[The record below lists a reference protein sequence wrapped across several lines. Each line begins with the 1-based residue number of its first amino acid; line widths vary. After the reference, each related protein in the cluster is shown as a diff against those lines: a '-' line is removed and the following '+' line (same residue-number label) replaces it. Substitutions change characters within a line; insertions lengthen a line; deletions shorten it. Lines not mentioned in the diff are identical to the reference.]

1 MKFLSP
7 EFLLGLFALVIPVL
21 IHLFNFRKFK
31 KVYFTNVRFLK
42 DIQEQTS
49 STKKLKNLLILATRL
64 LALFF
69 LVMAFAQPYFGK
81 AESKDSINAVSIY
94 IDNSFSMEAINKE
107 GSLLDEAKRRAKE
120 ITDSYGIND
129 RFQLLTNNFKG
140 DQQRLLS
147 KVEFQ
152 KALRDIVISPF
163 NRDYQSILNRQRNLL
178 LQQSNT
184 SKTIYLLSD
193 FQQQTQKSK
202 IDNKEAISIN
212 LVPIKAQQQSNVSI
226 DSAFF
231 LSSIHQPGTQEKLVV
246 RLTNHSDKDAQNI
259 PIKLNI
265 NEQIKAIGNISVPA
279 RKSADDT
286 LQFSGLSAGWQKM
299 MLTIK
304 DYPIVFDDTLSLSF
318 EVKTKAN
325 ILNIYSSKP
334 DKFIKAAYQT
344 DAFFAVKYA
353 SESEIDYGS
362 LQNNQLV
369 ILSNLPS
376 VADGLAQ
383 QLKQYVESVGTLAV
397 FIPLKADLLSYQK
410 LLKSVST
417 DYPIGINSQPINAD
431 KLNVHHPFFDNVFDQ
446 LPKNLDL
453 PHNKQILEMSNLS
466 RTTRQTLIYG
476 EAGKNLLSVYKVKK
490 GKVYICAMP
499 LEPEFSNFTSH
510 ALFLPIFF
518 KMALSGFG
526 TQRLFETIGSNNSIY
541 IPVNGLSGDK
551 IVRISKG
558 NLEIVPEIKSIAGGS
573 LLYFADQ
580 IQVPGFYDIKNG
592 KSLLALSSFN
602 YDRKESDMRYYD
614 EEALR
619 DIFKG
624 INPKIINANSA
635 SINPQIKESLLGTAL
650 WKVCLILALIFL
662 LIEIL
667 LIRFFNRLRQKQTTV

>member
-7 EFLLGLFALVIPVL
+7 EFLFGLFALAIPVL

-49 STKKLKNLLILATRL
+49 STQKLKNLLILATRL

-81 AESKDSINAVSIY
+81 VDSKGNINNVSIY
-94 IDNSFSMEAINKE
+94 IDNSFSMEATNKE

-140 DQQRLLS
+140 EQQRLLS
-147 KVEFQ
+147 KAEFGE
-152 KALRDIVISPF
+152 ALNGITIFPLG
-163 NRDYQSILNRQRNLL
+163 RDYQTILNRQSNLL

-184 SKTIYLLSD
+184 NKAIYLLSD
-193 FQQQTQKSK
+193 FQQQTTEPK
-202 IDNKEAISIN
+202 IDNKEAIAIN
-212 LVPIKAQQQSNVSI
+212 LVPIKAQQQSNVSV

-231 LSSIHQPGTQEKLVV
+231 MSPVHQPNTEEKLVV
-246 RLTNHSDKDAQNI
+246 RLTNHSEKAAENI

-265 NEQIKAIGNISVPA
+265 NEQQKAIGNINVPA
-279 RKSADDT
+279 RKSVLDT
-286 LQFSGLSAGWQKM
+286 LNFSGLSAGWQKM
-299 MLTIK
+299 ILTIK

-318 EVKTKAN
+318 EVKAKAN
-325 ILNIYSSKP
+325 ILNIHNKQPNKY
-334 DKFIKAAYQT
+334 IKAAYQT

-383 QLKQYVESVGTLAV
+383 QLKQYVESGGTLAV

-417 DYPIGINSQPINAD
+417 DYPIGINSQSLNAN
-431 KLNVHHPFFDNVFDQ
+431 KLNIRHPFFDNVFDQ

-453 PHNKQILEMSNLS
+453 PQNKQILEMSNLS

-476 EAGKNLLSVYKVKK
+476 EAGTNLLSVYKVKK

-510 ALFLPIFF
+510 TLFLPVFF

-526 TQRLFETIGSNNSIY
+526 TQRLFETIGSNNAVLIANKGLTGDNIIKISNGKVEI
-541 IPVNGLSGDK
+541 IPE
-551 IVRISKG
+551 VRPVEAGSK
-558 NLEIVPEIKSIAGGS
+558 LF
-573 LLYFADQ
+573 FADQ

-592 KSLLALSSFN
+592 NFLLALTSFN
-602 YDRKESDMRYYD
+602 FNRSESDMRYYD
-614 EEALR
+614 ENALKE
-619 DIFKG
+619 IFKEA
-624 INPKIINANSA
+624 NPQIINSNSA
-635 SINPQIKESLLGTAL
+635 SVNPPIKESLLGTSL
-650 WKVCLILALIFL
+650 WKVCLILSLIFL

-667 LIRFFNRLRQKQTTV
+667 LIRFYNRLGLKQTTV